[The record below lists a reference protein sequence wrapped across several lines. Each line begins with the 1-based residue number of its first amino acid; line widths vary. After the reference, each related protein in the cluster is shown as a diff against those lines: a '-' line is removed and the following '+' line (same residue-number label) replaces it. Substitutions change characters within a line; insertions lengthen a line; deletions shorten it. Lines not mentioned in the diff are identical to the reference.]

1 MNRHFAIFLFSFLF
15 LPFFAFASST
25 DGTIDSTYKY
35 AWGNNIGWVNL
46 GTSGGNIHITDSAI
60 TGYAWSQNYGWIN
73 MNPASSGIVNDG
85 EGDLSGHAWGQNL
98 GWIDFGNVG
107 ISSSGQFSGAAVVEN
122 DSSQISFDCANCVV
136 RTDWRPRSARPACNN
151 ATDDDSDGK
160 TDYPTDPGCSSLTDS
175 DETDALSGG
184 APGGAGAGASVP
196 APIFQTILPDGT
208 ITYPEST
215 SELVETIIQP
225 IEEIFSPKPTEQP
238 TEQPEQP
245 AQEIPP
251 TETLPQAA
259 PIPLAPSAVE
269 GAASG
274 GGTTITEITGRI
286 TDTFNNIITE
296 AKASFNETVVQ
307 FQEASK
313 EVKKAVNTPTGKA
326 VTKTAV
332 AVSVAAAVS
341 QGVTA
346 TVLPS
351 VSSLGDLYSVL
362 LRLLSVAGGVRRK
375 TKKWGVV
382 YDSKTKRPIDPAY
395 VTIENEE
402 GKIMEERFTD
412 MEGRFGFLVPAGRYK
427 IKASKTHYSFP
438 SKLGRPQDELYD
450 NLYYGDYL
458 NIADHGVIKVNIPLD
473 PVSFDWNEEI
483 KKKIT
488 NFSLKK
494 ELVRKSIFSVL
505 FYGGLI
511 ASPLVYWAAPSLFNL
526 LIIFFYAIIL
536 ILRMLGFKEK
546 NYGRIYD
553 KETGKPIPF
562 ARIKICLPESN
573 MLIAQAVADITGR
586 YYILVAAKGRYI
598 IRVEGETADGRQV
611 SEEFAK
617 DAYEKVVNFDL
628 RG

>member
-1 MNRHFAIFLFSFLF
+1 MKEIKKRFAIFLFLFLF
-15 LPFFAFASST
+15 LPFYIFASST
-25 DGTIDSTYKY
+25 DGTIDATYKY
-35 AWGNNIGWVNL
+35 AWGNNIGWINF

-73 MNPASSGIVNDG
+73 MGSASSGVVNNG

-98 GWIDFGNVG
+98 GWIDFGDVG
-107 ISSSGQFSGAAVVEN
+107 INSSGQFSGAAVIEN
-122 DSSQISFDCANCVV
+122 NSSQISFDCANCVV
-136 RTDWRPRSARPACNN
+136 RTDWRPASTR
-151 ATDDDSDGK
+151 TV
-160 TDYPTDPGCSSLTDS
+160 PTSP
-175 DETDALSGG
+175 ALSGG

-196 APIFQTILPDGT
+196 APIFQIILPDGT
-208 ITYPEST
+208 ITYPESIT
-215 SELVETIIQP
+215 ELVEP
-225 IEEIFSPKPTEQP
+225 IKEIFASKPTEQP
-238 TEQPEQP
+238 EEQP
-245 AQEIPP
+245 AQESLP
-251 TETLPQAA
+251 TETPSSEQPQF
-259 PIPLAPSAVE
+259 PPGTETQPTPSPSQAV
-269 GAASG
+269 SG
-274 GGTTITEITGRI
+274 GGTTIAEITGRI
-286 TDTFNNIITE
+286 ADTFGNIITE

-313 EVKKAVNTPTGKA
+313 EVKKAINTPTGKVA
-326 VTKTAV
+326 TKTAV

-341 QGVTA
+341 QGVAA

-351 VSSLGDLYSVL
+351 VSSFGDLYSIL
-362 LRLLSVAGGVRRK
+362 LRLLSVAGGVKRK

-395 VTIENEE
+395 VTIENEQ

-438 SKLGRPQDELYD
+438 SKLGRPKDELYD

-458 NIADHGVIKVNIPLD
+458 NIADHGVINVNIPLD
-473 PVSFDWNEEI
+473 PIGFDWNEEI
-483 KKKIT
+483 KKKIM

-494 ELVRKSIFSVL
+494 ELVRKSIFPVL

-526 LIIFFYAIIL
+526 LIIFFYVIIL

-553 KETGKPIPF
+553 RNTGKPIPF
-562 ARIKICLPESN
+562 ARLKVYLPESN
-573 MLIAQAVADITGR
+573 QLIAQAVADITGR
-586 YYILVAAKGRYI
+586 YYILVAAKGRYLI
-598 IRVEGETADGRQV
+598 IVEGETADGRQV
-611 SEEFAK
+611 SEEFTK
-617 DAYEKVVNFDL
+617 DASEKVINFDL